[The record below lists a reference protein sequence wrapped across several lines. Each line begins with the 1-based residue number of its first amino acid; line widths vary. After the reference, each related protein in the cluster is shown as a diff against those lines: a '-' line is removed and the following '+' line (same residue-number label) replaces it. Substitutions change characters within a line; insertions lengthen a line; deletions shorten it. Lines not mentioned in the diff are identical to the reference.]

1 METKMHLILEHL
13 TKRFSSGGK
22 AEVTAVDDLSLVIN
36 KGEFVTL
43 LGPSGCGKTTTLR
56 LIAGFE
62 FPTNGH
68 ILLEGKM
75 ISDTPPNKRDMA
87 MVFQSYAL
95 FPHLTVYENI
105 AYGLRVKKLSKKVIR
120 DKIEMILH
128 LMNLIGLENRAPRQL
143 SGGQQQRVALARAL
157 VMQPKILLLDE
168 PLSNL
173 DAKLRVQMRTEIR
186 RLQQRLGITSVYVTH
201 DQAEAMT
208 LSDRVVVMNRGRVEQ
223 VGTPSKIY
231 QKPASVFVA
240 DFIGKANF
248 IESRVEGL
256 SDSALTVGLFDDQI
270 ELQRDERPFQM
281 GDDVFLV
288 IRPEAV
294 HLVEDGSGYPGEVRR
309 STYLGPMVEYEVEVG
324 DQFVF
329 AVDYEPHRRRIY
341 LEGEQVKVQFEEG
354 CFHLLHKN
362 GELRSNDQESMTN
375 DQNSISGL

>member
-13 TKRFSSGGK
+13 TKIFSSRSS
-22 AEVTAVDDLSLVIN
+22 AEVTAVDDLNLAIN

-62 FPTNGH
+62 FPTEGH
-68 ILLEGKM
+68 ILLEGEM
-75 ISDTPPNKRDMA
+75 INDTPPNKRDMA

-173 DAKLRVQMRTEIR
+173 DAKLRVEMRAEISK
-186 RLQQRLGITSVYVTH
+186 LQQRLGVTTIYVTH
-201 DQAEAMT
+201 DQIEAMT
-208 LSDRVVVMNRGRVEQ
+208 LGHRIVVMKDGEIQQ
-223 VGTPSKIY
+223 VDSPLNLY
-231 QKPASVFVA
+231 NLPANKFVA
-240 DFIGKANF
+240 GFIGSPAMNF
-248 IESRVEGL
+248 ILSDVSLSGDKVVLSHKNFRLEVEGPFAEKL
-256 SDSALTVGLFDDQI
+256 KPYNGKQI
-270 ELQRDERPFQM
+270 WL
-281 GDDVFLV
+281 GV
-288 IRPEAV
+288 RPEDLKIRTA
-294 HLVEDGSGYPGEVRR
+294 ETPGEHTVIHGIVDVVEPLGAETEVHVRLEDVKLTAR
-309 STYLGPMVEYEVEVG
+309 IEGYLPLKPEDEVELEVDLG
-324 DQFVF
+324 KLHAFDKDTEKSIGHALEFV
-329 AVDYEPHRRRIY
+329 E
-341 LEGEQVKVQFEEG
+341 
-354 CFHLLHKN
+354 
-362 GELRSNDQESMTN
+362 
-375 DQNSISGL
+375 